1 MTPEQ
6 VKANFRANG
15 TTTAQWARDNGYR
28 IQAVYRVLNGQEK
41 AYYGQAHE
49 IAVKL
54 GLKKPVTPTD
64 SNAA

>member
-6 VKANFRANG
+6 VKRSLRDQGKTISSWAQENG
-15 TTTAQWARDNGYR
+15 FPRQE
-28 IQAVYRVLNGQEK
+28 VYRVLNGQAK

-54 GLKKPVTPTD
+54 GLKR
-64 SNAA
+64 AAA